1 MARKET
7 YKLTDQDITLTH
19 SEVPSGRYTIKV
31 RDLPLEQKPREKM
44 SMLGAK
50 ALTLPELVAILLGT
64 GTRKEEVM
72 SMAERILKEYGEKT
86 LSSELSPKKLA
97 ELVDIPISKAS
108 QIIAALE
115 IGRRF
120 FSEKYGKPAFIKT
133 PEQAYQ
139 HFKLIAYGKKEQL
152 RALYLN
158 SRYQIIHDEIISVG
172 SLTANVVH
180 PREVFQPAVERG
192 AVAVIIAHNHPSG
205 SLEPTKADIDTT
217 KQLQQ
222 AGKVLGIELIDHLI
236 VTSKDYSSILNHI
249 N

>member
-1 MARKET
+1 MAQKT
-7 YKLTDQDITLTH
+7 LYKLNDKPIIISH
-19 SEVPSGRYTIKV
+19 SEIPSGHYTLKV
-31 RDLPLEQKPREKM
+31 RDLPQEQKPREKM
-44 SMLGAK
+44 AALGAK
-50 ALTLPELVAILLGT
+50 SLTLPELIAIILGT

-72 SMAERILKEYGEKT
+72 SMAERILKEYGEKA
-86 LSSELSPKKLA
+86 LSSEVSAKKLA
-97 ELVDIPISKAS
+97 ELVDIPATKAA

-120 FSEKYGKPAFIKT
+120 YSQKYGKPAFIKT

-139 HFKLIAYGKKEQL
+139 HFKLIAYGNKEQL

-172 SLTANVVH
+172 TLTANMVH
-180 PREVFQPAVERG
+180 PREVFQPAVEHG

-205 SLEPTKADIDTT
+205 NLEPTKADLTTT
-217 KQLQQ
+217 KQLVE
-222 AGKVLGIELIDHLI
+222 AGKILGIELIDHLI
-236 VTSKDYSSILNHI
+236 VTVKDYKSILN